1 METQIPVVSSEKRSR
16 FAITFILL
24 TVSLSVLMGV
34 MGYFELLIRNGTIAL
49 SDLNIVN
56 TYSIIARFLV
66 VAYFIMFWAS
76 AICFI
81 MWFWKAYGNL
91 KELGCW
97 TLGARGWTIGCWF
110 IPLANLYLPYM
121 YMREMF
127 DGANRLLTDKNE
139 LSRNRA
145 STKAVLI
152 WWILF
157 VSLILFNQLSHELIP
172 FLRSNRIAYS
182 IVIATSSILVVI
194 SGIFAVKMIRS
205 YVVAEKELMM
215 KPNNDDNLN
224 L

>member
-1 METQIPVVSSEKRSR
+1 MEQTYTITSSEKRAR
-16 FAITFILL
+16 FAVTFIVIATALVVVQNTLGYVNVQVLFQYSGLVREDLL
-24 TVSLSVLMGV
+24 YIYYTVIGLIGSAVVLM
-34 MGYFELLIRNGTIAL
+34 FIA
-49 SDLNIVN
+49 SSV
-56 TYSIIARFLV
+56 S
-66 VAYFIMFWAS
+66 
-76 AICFI
+76 FI

-91 KELGCW
+91 EKLGCW
-97 TLGARGWTIGCWF
+97 TLSARGWTIGCWF

-205 YVVAEKELMM
+205 YVAAEKELMM